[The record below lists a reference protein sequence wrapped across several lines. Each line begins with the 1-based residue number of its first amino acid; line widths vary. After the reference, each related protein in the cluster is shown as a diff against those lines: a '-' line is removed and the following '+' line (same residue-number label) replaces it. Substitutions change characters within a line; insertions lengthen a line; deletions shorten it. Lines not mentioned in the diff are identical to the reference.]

1 MQCIMYENINASH
14 DVSELSSSE
23 RKDMP
28 SNESPILYMV
38 IPCYNEEDVLP
49 ITFPMFQEQ
58 MSKMIAAKQVSA
70 DSKIMFVN
78 DGSKDSTW
86 KIINELSQEN
96 DIFCGL
102 SLSRNR
108 GQQNAM
114 FAGLMEARKYCD
126 IAITIDCDGQD
137 DIAAMADMVN
147 EYNDGCD
154 VVYGVRSDRESD
166 TFVKRFT
173 AQSFYK
179 VLNKMGVETVYNHS
193 EYRLMSKRVLDALS
207 DFKEVNLFIRGMVP
221 LIGFKST
228 SVYFKRNER
237 IAGNTHY
244 SIKSLTML
252 AINAITSLSIKPIRI
267 ITLFGFSVSAIS
279 FLLIIYALVSFIAG
293 AAVSGWTS
301 MMITVL
307 FIGGVQMLSL
317 GVIGEYVG
325 RTYLETKHRP
335 RFIIGDKTENL

>member
-1 MQCIMYENINASH
+1 
-14 DVSELSSSE
+14 
-23 RKDMP
+23 MP

-137 DIAAMADMVN
+137 DIATMADMVN
-147 EYNDGCD
+147 EYNNGCD

-166 TFVKRFT
+166 TFIKRFT

-279 FLLIIYALVSFIAG
+279 FLLIIYALVSFITG

-307 FIGGVQMLSL
+307 FIGGVQILSL

-335 RFIIGDKTENL
+335 RFIIGDKTANL

>member
-1 MQCIMYENINASH
+1 MN

-23 RKDMP
+23 RKYMP

-49 ITFPMFQEQ
+49 ITFPMFKEQ

-166 TFVKRFT
+166 TFIKRFT

-307 FIGGVQMLSL
+307 FIGGIQMLSL

-335 RFIIGDKTENL
+335 RFIIGDKTANL

>member
-1 MQCIMYENINASH
+1 
-14 DVSELSSSE
+14 
-23 RKDMP
+23 MP

>member
-1 MQCIMYENINASH
+1 MYENINASN

-23 RKDMP
+23 RKYMP
-28 SNESPILYMV
+28 SNESPILYIV

-137 DIAAMADMVN
+137 DIATMADMVN
-147 EYNDGCD
+147 EYNNGCD

-166 TFVKRFT
+166 TFIKRFT

-267 ITLFGFSVSAIS
+267 I
-279 FLLIIYALVSFIAG
+279 LLIIYALVSFIAG

-335 RFIIGDKTENL
+335 RFIIGDKTANL

>member
-1 MQCIMYENINASH
+1 
-14 DVSELSSSE
+14 
-23 RKDMP
+23 MP

-49 ITFPMFQEQ
+49 ITFPMFKEQ

-166 TFVKRFT
+166 TFIKRFT

-307 FIGGVQMLSL
+307 FIGGIQMLSL

-335 RFIIGDKTENL
+335 RFIIGDKTANL

>member
-1 MQCIMYENINASH
+1 
-14 DVSELSSSE
+14 
-23 RKDMP
+23 MP
-28 SNESPILYMV
+28 SNELPILYMV

-108 GQQNAM
+108 SQQNAM

-166 TFVKRFT
+166 TFIKRFT

-335 RFIIGDKTENL
+335 RFIIGDKTANL

>member
-1 MQCIMYENINASH
+1 MS
-14 DVSELSSSE
+14 
-23 RKDMP
+23 

-49 ITFPMFQEQ
+49 ITFSMFQEQ

-335 RFIIGDKTENL
+335 RFIIGDKTANL

>member
-1 MQCIMYENINASH
+1 
-14 DVSELSSSE
+14 
-23 RKDMP
+23 MP

-38 IPCYNEEDVLP
+38 IPCYNEEDALP
-49 ITFPMFQEQ
+49 ITFSMFQEQ

-335 RFIIGDKTENL
+335 RFIIGDKTANL

>member
-1 MQCIMYENINASH
+1 
-14 DVSELSSSE
+14 
-23 RKDMP
+23 
-28 SNESPILYMV
+28 
-38 IPCYNEEDVLP
+38 
-49 ITFPMFQEQ
+49 
-58 MSKMIAAKQVSA
+58 
-70 DSKIMFVN
+70 
-78 DGSKDSTW
+78 
-86 KIINELSQEN
+86 
-96 DIFCGL
+96 
-102 SLSRNR
+102 
-108 GQQNAM
+108 M

-335 RFIIGDKTENL
+335 RFIIGDKTANL

>member
-1 MQCIMYENINASH
+1 
-14 DVSELSSSE
+14 
-23 RKDMP
+23 MP

-49 ITFPMFQEQ
+49 ITFSMFQEQ

-335 RFIIGDKTENL
+335 RFIIGDKTANL

>member
-1 MQCIMYENINASH
+1 
-14 DVSELSSSE
+14 
-23 RKDMP
+23 MP

-166 TFVKRFT
+166 TFIKRFT

-267 ITLFGFSVSAIS
+267 ITLFGFSVSVIS

-335 RFIIGDKTENL
+335 RFIIGDKTANL

>member
-1 MQCIMYENINASH
+1 
-14 DVSELSSSE
+14 
-23 RKDMP
+23 MP

-49 ITFPMFQEQ
+49 ITFSMFQEQ

>member
-1 MQCIMYENINASH
+1 
-14 DVSELSSSE
+14 
-23 RKDMP
+23 MP

-49 ITFPMFQEQ
+49 ITFPMFKEQ

-166 TFVKRFT
+166 TFIKRFT

-244 SIKSLTML
+244 SIKSLTIL

-307 FIGGVQMLSL
+307 FIGGIQMLSL

-335 RFIIGDKTENL
+335 RFIIGDKTANL

>member
-1 MQCIMYENINASH
+1 
-14 DVSELSSSE
+14 
-23 RKDMP
+23 MP

-38 IPCYNEEDVLP
+38 IPCYNEEDALP

-137 DIAAMADMVN
+137 DIAAMTDMVN

-154 VVYGVRSDRESD
+154 VVYGVRSNRESD
-166 TFVKRFT
+166 TFIKRFT

-307 FIGGVQMLSL
+307 FIGGVQVLSL

-335 RFIIGDKTENL
+335 RFIIGDKTANL

>member
-1 MQCIMYENINASH
+1 
-14 DVSELSSSE
+14 
-23 RKDMP
+23 MP

-154 VVYGVRSDRESD
+154 VVHGVRSDRESD
-166 TFVKRFT
+166 TFIKRFT

-267 ITLFGFSVSAIS
+267 ITLFGFSVSVIS

-325 RTYLETKHRP
+325 RTYLATKHRP
-335 RFIIGDKTENL
+335 RFIIGD

>member
-1 MQCIMYENINASH
+1 
-14 DVSELSSSE
+14 
-23 RKDMP
+23 MP
-28 SNESPILYMV
+28 SNELPILYMV

-137 DIAAMADMVN
+137 DIAAMTDMVN

-154 VVYGVRSDRESD
+154 VVYGVRSNRESD
-166 TFVKRFT
+166 TFIKRFT

-193 EYRLMSKRVLDALS
+193 EYRLMSKRVLDSLS

-335 RFIIGDKTENL
+335 RFIIGDKTANL

>member
-1 MQCIMYENINASH
+1 
-14 DVSELSSSE
+14 
-23 RKDMP
+23 MP

-137 DIAAMADMVN
+137 DIATMADMVN
-147 EYNDGCD
+147 EYNNGCD

-166 TFVKRFT
+166 TFIKRFT

-267 ITLFGFSVSAIS
+267 ITLFGFSVSTIS

-335 RFIIGDKTENL
+335 RFIIGDKTANL

>member
-1 MQCIMYENINASH
+1 MQ
-14 DVSELSSSE
+14 
-23 RKDMP
+23 

-114 FAGLMEARKYCD
+114 FAGLQEARKYCD

-166 TFVKRFT
+166 TFIKRFT

-307 FIGGVQMLSL
+307 FVGGVQMLSL

-335 RFIIGDKTENL
+335 RFIIGDKTANL

>member
-1 MQCIMYENINASH
+1 
-14 DVSELSSSE
+14 
-23 RKDMP
+23 MP

-166 TFVKRFT
+166 TFIKRFT

-307 FIGGVQMLSL
+307 FIGGIQMLSL

-335 RFIIGDKTENL
+335 RFIIGDKTANL

>member
-1 MQCIMYENINASH
+1 
-14 DVSELSSSE
+14 
-23 RKDMP
+23 MP

-108 GQQNAM
+108 GQQNDM

-166 TFVKRFT
+166 TFIKRFT

-307 FIGGVQMLSL
+307 FIGGIQMLSL

-335 RFIIGDKTENL
+335 RFIIGDKTANL

>member
-1 MQCIMYENINASH
+1 
-14 DVSELSSSE
+14 
-23 RKDMP
+23 
-28 SNESPILYMV
+28 MV

-166 TFVKRFT
+166 TFIKRFT

-179 VLNKMGVETVYNHS
+179 VLSKMGVETVYNHS

-279 FLLIIYALVSFIAG
+279 FLLIIYALVSFIVG

-335 RFIIGDKTENL
+335 RFIIGDKTANL

>member
-1 MQCIMYENINASH
+1 
-14 DVSELSSSE
+14 
-23 RKDMP
+23 MP

-38 IPCYNEEDVLP
+38 IPCYNEEDALP

-137 DIAAMADMVN
+137 DIAAMTDMVN

-154 VVYGVRSDRESD
+154 VVYGVRSNRESD
-166 TFVKRFT
+166 TFIKRFT

-335 RFIIGDKTENL
+335 RFIIGDKTANL

>member
-1 MQCIMYENINASH
+1 
-14 DVSELSSSE
+14 
-23 RKDMP
+23 MP

-166 TFVKRFT
+166 TFIKRFT

-267 ITLFGFSVSAIS
+267 ITLFGFIVSSIS

-335 RFIIGDKTENL
+335 RFIIGDKTANL

>member
-1 MQCIMYENINASH
+1 
-14 DVSELSSSE
+14 
-23 RKDMP
+23 
-28 SNESPILYMV
+28 MV

-49 ITFPMFQEQ
+49 ITFSMFQEQ

-335 RFIIGDKTENL
+335 RFIIGDKTANL

>member
-1 MQCIMYENINASH
+1 MN

-23 RKDMP
+23 RKYMP

-166 TFVKRFT
+166 TFIKRFT

-279 FLLIIYALVSFIAG
+279 FLLIIYALVSFITG

-301 MMITVL
+301 MMIIVL
-307 FIGGVQMLSL
+307 FIGGIQMLSL

-335 RFIIGDKTENL
+335 RFIIGDKTANL

>member
-1 MQCIMYENINASH
+1 MN
-14 DVSELSSSE
+14 DVLELSSSE
-23 RKDMP
+23 RKYMP

-166 TFVKRFT
+166 TFIKRFT

-307 FIGGVQMLSL
+307 FIGGIQMLSL

-335 RFIIGDKTENL
+335 RFIIGDKTANL